1 MRERLKAKPSE
12 VVCKYLFEPAI
23 VEDSKRSFINMVHLN
38 LAHVLMLCKQDII
51 EKKDAEILLEA
62 LLELKKSGPGTFELN
77 PLYEDYYFNIEQYLI
92 SQIGIESAGKMH
104 TARSRNDLHSTISRM
119 NVRDAITGLYPKLLE
134 LRSTLIKLASENK
147 ETVLTG
153 YTHMQPAQ
161 PITLGHYFAAIA
173 EAIERDYHRLAEA
186 YKRVN
191 CCPLGSGAFAGT
203 GFNID
208 RQYTAELLGFY
219 GPIENSIDAV
229 ASRDYLL
236 EFSAHFATFGSTINR
251 FANDLYIWA
260 TDEFGFIEVDDSMAA
275 CSSIMPQKKNPITLE
290 HVKAKT
296 SHLLSA
302 FVSIFTC
309 MKGIPFGHCRDI
321 GGESIHL
328 FWDATSQMEAILE
341 LLNSTLKSIKIK
353 QNNMELRANTNFS
366 TVTELADEL
375 VKKEGLSFRVA
386 HQIVGSIVSDCID
399 SGLSAKE
406 ITIEMLNNAGKIYA
420 SRTIDW
426 TQEHISMVLNAD
438 YSVNNKPSPGSPSPE
453 ECETLIQKLEKSL
466 DNDVQVYHNIVEE
479 LELSS
484 IRLQKEVDQVI
495 KIVRD

>member
-1 MRERLKAKPSE
+1 MRERLKVNPSE

-23 VEDSKRSFINMVHLN
+23 AEDSKRSFVNMVHLN

-51 EKKDAEILLEA
+51 EKNDAKILLEA
-62 LLELKKSGPGTFELN
+62 LLELKKAGSSTIELN
-77 PLYEDYYFNIEQYLI
+77 PFYEDYYFNIEQYLI
-92 SQIGIESAGKMH
+92 AQVGIEIAGKMH
-104 TARSRNDLHSTISRM
+104 TARSRNDLHATISRM
-119 NVRDAITGLYPKLLE
+119 NVRDSVLELYQKLLE
-134 LRSTLIKLASENK
+134 LRSTLIRLASENK

-161 PITLGHYFAAIA
+161 PITLGHYFVAIA
-173 EAIERDYHRLAEA
+173 EAIERDYQRLIEA
-186 YKRVN
+186 YTRLN

-208 RQYTAELLGFY
+208 RKYTSDLLGFY
-219 GPIENSIDAV
+219 EPIDNSMDAV
-229 ASRDYLL
+229 ASKDYLL
-236 EFSAHFATFGSTINR
+236 EFSAHYATFGSTINR

-260 TDEFGFIEVDDSMAA
+260 TNEFGFIEVDDSMAA

-309 MKGIPFGHCRDI
+309 MKGIPFGHCRDL
-321 GGESIHL
+321 GGESIHM

-341 LLNSTLKSIKIK
+341 LLNNTLKSMKIK
-353 QNNMELRANTNFS
+353 HENMESRANSNFS

-375 VKKEGLSFRVA
+375 VKKEGLSFRIA

-399 SGLSAKE
+399 SGLSAQD
-406 ITIEMLNNAGKIYA
+406 ITVEMLNRAGEVYA
-420 SRTIDW
+420 SHTFDW
-426 TQEHISMVLNAD
+426 TQEHISMILDAK
-438 YSVNNKPSPGSPSPE
+438 YSVNNKPSLGSPSPND
-453 ECETLIQKLEKSL
+453 CGAVIQKLEKRL
-466 DNDVQVYHNIVEE
+466 DNDVQVHHNIIKD
-479 LELSS
+479 LESSS
-484 IRLQKEVDQVI
+484 IRIQEEVCQI
-495 KIVRD
+495 I